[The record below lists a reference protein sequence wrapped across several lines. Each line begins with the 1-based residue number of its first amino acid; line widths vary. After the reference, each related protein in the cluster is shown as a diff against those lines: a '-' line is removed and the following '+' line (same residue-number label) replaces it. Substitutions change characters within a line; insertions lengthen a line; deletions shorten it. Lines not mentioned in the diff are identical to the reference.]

1 MKDWWEC
8 CNVPR
13 MRREAHFSDRIV
25 RGFCARAGSLHE
37 LFAATVARYGDDEA
51 LVWIGKRCSWR
62 ELDERVGR
70 AAGGLAEHGVTRGD
84 RVVLFVSNRP
94 EFVVAL
100 FAIQR
105 LGAIAVPVGTRE
117 QRPGLSWILEHC
129 GARAVF
135 HDAELA
141 DRLPLA
147 VAGSQSLLRV
157 SCGATT
163 AAIESGAAAV
173 IGSGTDAAIASATD
187 MVIAGATDAAFGSL
201 GEAVVDSLATAATA
215 LRSSVPFEAL
225 ESAAPLREAAAVRE
239 EDPSVILYTS
249 GTTGKPKGAMLTHL
263 NIVHSAMHFAACMQL
278 SHEDRSLLA
287 VPASHVTGLIAN
299 IVAFAAVGGAVVM
312 MPAFKAG
319 EFLELATRERITH
332 TLMVPAMYNLLLL
345 QPALGRLDLTAWRLG
360 GYGGAPMPVATI
372 DALAERLPGLVLLN
386 AYGATETTSPTTMMP
401 PGLTRDHADSV
412 GVALPCAE
420 VIVVD
425 DEGRELPRAEVGELW
440 IAGPMVVRG
449 YWNDPAATAREFT
462 AGWWHSGDLGSVDD
476 DGFVRVLDRKKDMLN
491 RGGYKIYSVEVE
503 NVLAS
508 MPGVVEAA
516 VVGRP
521 CPVLGERV
529 HAFVHVEN
537 AVITEQAV
545 RAFCAER
552 LADYKVPETVTL
564 SAAPL
569 PRNLNGKLL
578 KRVLRE
584 SLIGS

>member
-1 MKDWWEC
+1 MKDWWEGC
-8 CNVPR
+8 AVPS
-13 MRREAHFSDRIV
+13 MRREAHFGDRVV
-25 RGFCARAGSLHE
+25 RCFTSRARSLHE
-37 LFAATVARYGDDEA
+37 LFASAVARHGEDEA
-51 LVWIGKRCSWR
+51 LVCAGARWSWR
-62 ELDERVGR
+62 GLDERVGR
-70 AAGGLAEHGVTRGD
+70 VAGGLREHGVTRGD

-117 QRPGLSWILEHC
+117 QRPGLSWIIGHC

-141 DRLPLA
+141 DRLPE
-147 VAGSQSLLRV
+147 AGEGAQAALLRV
-157 SCGATT
+157 SCGAAGPAIASVEV
-163 AAIESGAAAV
+163 AA
-173 IGSGTDAAIASATD
+173 IGSGTDAASDGGTNAALASTGEAAIESLASA
-187 MVIAGATDAAFGSL
+187 AS
-201 GEAVVDSLATAATA
+201 A
-215 LRSSVPFEAL
+215 LRYSVPFEAL
-225 ESAAPLREAAAVRE
+225 EGSAPLREAAAVRE
-239 EDPSVILYTS
+239 EDPAVILYTS

-299 IVAFAAVGGAVVM
+299 IVAFVSVGGAVVM
-312 MPAFKAG
+312 MPSFKAR
-319 EFLELATRERITH
+319 EFLDLAAGERITH

-345 QPALGRLDLTAWRLG
+345 QPDLSGFDLAAWRLG

-372 DALAERLPGLVLLN
+372 DALAARLPGLVLLN

-401 PGLTRDHADSV
+401 AGLTREHADSV

-420 VIVVD
+420 VLVVD
-425 DEGRELPRAEVGELW
+425 DEGCELPPGEAGELW
-440 IAGPMVVRG
+440 ITGPMVVRG
-449 YWNDPAATAREFT
+449 YWNDAAATAREFT
-462 AGWWHSGDLGSVDD
+462 AGWWHSGDLGSVDA
-476 DGFVRVLDRKKDMLN
+476 DGFVRVFDRKKDMLN

-503 NVLAS
+503 NVIAS

-529 HAFVHVEN
+529 HVFVHAPGV
-537 AVITEQAV
+537 AITEQGV

-552 LADYKVPETVTL
+552 LADYKVPET
-564 SAAPL
+564 
-569 PRNLNGKLL
+569 
-578 KRVLRE
+578 
-584 SLIGS
+584 